1 MTSLSKLRLAA
12 VLALSGSTVL
22 HVAAMAIAPSN
33 RADVQIEGGQ
43 ATEMAGL
50 GNSFADL
57 VRASD
62 NFEPVTAED
71 EVRPVEAK
79 SMPVRTAT
87 EFMQPV
93 EPEMNVAASVPMTA
107 LEPLP
112 NSPAIA
118 SPVPVT
124 NDPDSPQP
132 ALSQPVEPESV
143 APVSTPANPQQ
154 IKEKATKVSP
164 VKPTET
170 IGPVEEPKPEPVLER
185 KSRPKPKPEPG
196 QNPAKKKP
204 VSGHKAGNSTADS
217 KAGSQKGKASAKA
230 VPRGNNASKSK
241 SRNTGSAAASN
252 YPGKVYSKIA
262 RTRQK
267 NAGGR
272 GVAHVSF
279 QVTSNGKAT
288 GIALSR
294 SSGNARVDRA
304 AVAHVRRASPFPK
317 PPPGAKSRFVIP
329 IEFRR

>member
-1 MTSLSKLRLAA
+1 M
-12 VLALSGSTVL
+12 
-22 HVAAMAIAPSN
+22 
-33 RADVQIEGGQ
+33 
-43 ATEMAGL
+43 
-50 GNSFADL
+50 

-79 SMPVRTAT
+79 PIPVRTAT
-87 EFMQPV
+87 ESLQPV
-93 EPEMNVAASVPMTA
+93 EPKMNIAASVPVTA

-112 NSPAIA
+112 TSPAIA

-124 NDPDSPQP
+124 NDTESPQP
-132 ALSQPVEPESV
+132 VLTQPVEPESV
-143 APVSTPANPQQ
+143 APVPTPVKPQQ
-154 IKEKATKVSP
+154 ITEKATEVSP
-164 VKPTET
+164 VKATET
-170 IGPVEEPKPEPVLER
+170 IEPVEEPKPEPVLEQIP
-185 KSRPKPKPEPG
+185 KPKPKPEQKPKPK
-196 QNPAKKKP
+196 QKP
-204 VSGHKAGNSTADS
+204 VSGQKAGNSTADS

-241 SRNTGSAAASN
+241 SRNTGNAAASN

-279 QVTSNGKAT
+279 QVTSSGKAT
-288 GIALSR
+288 GVALSR

-317 PPPGAKSRFVIP
+317 PPAGAKTRFVIP
-329 IEFRR
+329 VEFRR